1 MSNNFKE
8 WKEAL
13 LAEKKKYDEEK
24 EFKATVKKVY
34 SKPRDYYNKLS
45 ASVKKAGHQSPG
57 GLDCFKDENRTY
69 SDKEVRTYLDGTSY
83 FETYN
88 AMRGQDSYE

>member
-1 MSNNFKE
+1 MAKSFNELKQF
-8 WKEAL
+8 L
-13 LAEKKKYDEEK
+13 LKEK
-24 EFKATVKKVY
+24 EKYEFEQAVKAVY
-34 SKPRDYYNKLS
+34 SRPKLS
-45 ASVKKAGHQSPG
+45 KQVKKAKHLSAN